1 VVAIAAVP
9 VADVAETVV
18 VRAEIAAARVEGEA
32 VTGVVVLAADAVQ
45 AVIAVAD
52 RPAAT
57 VAGVPNLQLPL

>member
-1 VVAIAAVP
+1 V
-9 VADVAETVV
+9 ETVM
-18 VRAEIAAARVEGEA
+18 
-32 VTGVVVLAADAVQ
+32 VVLAADAVQ